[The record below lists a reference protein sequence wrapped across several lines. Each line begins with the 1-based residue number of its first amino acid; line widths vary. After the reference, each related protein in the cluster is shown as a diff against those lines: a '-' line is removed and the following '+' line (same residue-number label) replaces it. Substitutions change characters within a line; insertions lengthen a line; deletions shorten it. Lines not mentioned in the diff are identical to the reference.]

1 MDFDAETSTN
11 TINLDGYT
19 FVLLDLNSLLLP
31 SSPVTP
37 LLDASS
43 RRHEFSRT
51 GPAVTRD
58 VVILVVD
65 VVSAASVVAITRVVP
80 RCAVMAATRVDQS
93 HLMTHCLL
101 DLPDFEG
108 VRCRSWRLG

>member
-1 MDFDAETSTN
+1 MDVDAETPTN
-11 TINLDGYT
+11 TINLGDYT

-31 SSPVTP
+31 LSPFTP

-58 VVILVVD
+58 VVELVVD
-65 VVSAASVVAITRVVP
+65 IASEAPVVPITRVVP
-80 RCAVMAATRVDQS
+80 RCAVMVATRVDQS
-93 HLMTHCLL
+93 HLVTHCLL
-101 DLPDFEG
+101 DLPDLRE
-108 VRCRSWRLG
+108 